1 LHLAALQKFQERGY
15 AETTVRDIAAAAGVT
30 ERTFFRYFPSKEDL
44 VLGEIRDLI
53 PVFQDLVRQRPA
65 EETPYQAV
73 YAVAL
78 ALSAGQPGL
87 GVLFSGPPQRFA
99 AKSSRQSQPLLRQFE
114 DALADVLAERLGLT
128 GASSRE
134 TLRAAVLAGAAMGAI
149 RAALGVYSALPESE
163 KTPDAAADLLRA
175 AFDALK
181 ERRGPVQKA

>member
-1 LHLAALQKFQERGY
+1 MTDRWAVGCDTRHMHTELRGTRAGASEGGPGRREQRKAETRRALHLAALQKFQERGY

-87 GVLFSGPPQRFA
+87 GV
-99 AKSSRQSQPLLRQFE
+99 
-114 DALADVLAERLGLT
+114 
-128 GASSRE
+128 
-134 TLRAAVLAGAAMGAI
+134 
-149 RAALGVYSALPESE
+149 
-163 KTPDAAADLLRA
+163 
-175 AFDALK
+175 
-181 ERRGPVQKA
+181 